1 MPFLFNG
8 LLLLH
13 QNLKRGGHNMKAMR
27 RTPIAT
33 DSRKRFRTIRN
44 CMFLSGLSV
53 FAQLYLFQPM
63 LSELCVFFHTDLAN
77 SSLAVSAST
86 LGMAVGLF
94 LFAFKADDFVRERLM
109 GIGLLVS
116 AVLTLASAFITVFP
130 LLLVVG
136 FLKGMALSA
145 VSAVALAYLTD
156 EVDKPMIG
164 LAISLYLSGNT
175 IGGMS
180 GRVAGT
186 LLSGWVGWQYAV
198 AVIGGVSLV
207 LGYFF
212 IRKIPA
218 SGHSTVVPVSF
229 KEKIRQMKSLLLH
242 PQLICMYLVAALSM
256 GTFVSVYNYLSVL
269 LVSPAFG
276 LSHEVVAMIFMMY
289 TAGVAGSLVTG
300 RLSDRYNPGMLL
312 QWALLL
318 MCVGLV
324 LLLVMHL
331 GVLILG
337 LGLFTF
343 AFFGTHTMASRI
355 VSAHA
360 AFAKSTATSIYWLF
374 YYAGSSLIGSLTG
387 IVFARYGWNLFVE
400 LLLVLIVM
408 ALAVALIPVAH
419 VWYSRFRVQ
428 VARN

>member
-1 MPFLFNG
+1 
-8 LLLLH
+8 
-13 QNLKRGGHNMKAMR
+13 
-27 RTPIAT
+27 
-33 DSRKRFRTIRN
+33 
-44 CMFLSGLSV
+44 
-53 FAQLYLFQPM
+53 
-63 LSELCVFFHTDLAN
+63 
-77 SSLAVSAST
+77 
-86 LGMAVGLF
+86 MAVGLF
-94 LFAFKADDFVRERLM
+94 LFAFKADAFVRERLM

-136 FLKGMALSA
+136 FLKGIALSA

-387 IVFARYGWNLFVE
+387 IVFTRYGWNLFVE
-400 LLLVLIVM
+400 LLLVLIVI
-408 ALAVALIPVAH
+408 ALVVALIPVAH

-428 VARN
+428 VVRN